1 MDRNQEAK
9 LKKAGFFK
17 LEDARK
23 IGVSQPALS
32 RLVKQGKIN
41 RVGRGIY
48 VHPKANVSAT
58 ADFQIALTKFGQES
72 AIGGLTALFHY
83 NLIEQVP
90 TQVWVLVPPTV
101 WTKERSYRLMR
112 TKSDLTVGV
121 EAKDGYRIASIE
133 RALVEGLK
141 FSSKIGKTTALK
153 AVRAALKNKQTNLP
167 KLRKMA
173 SALHLDSTL
182 ARFVEDITL

>member
-9 LKKAGFFK
+9 LKKAGIFK

-58 ADFQIALTKFGQES
+58 ADFQIALAKFGQES

-141 FSSKIGKTTALK
+141 FSSKILKTTALK